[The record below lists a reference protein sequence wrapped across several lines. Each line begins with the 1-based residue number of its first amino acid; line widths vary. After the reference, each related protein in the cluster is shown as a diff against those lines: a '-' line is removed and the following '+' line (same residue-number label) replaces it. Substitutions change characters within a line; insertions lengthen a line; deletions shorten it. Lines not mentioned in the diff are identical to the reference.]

1 MVRQRYAENMLSTRA
16 QILDAARRLFV
27 RQGYQHTSIREIA
40 EQLGMTKTA
49 VLYHFPTKADI
60 LAAVA
65 EPFVDDLAA
74 TIDRATSRQELFEG
88 LLDVYLRHR
97 ALLRDNVMHDLA
109 LLAQAPILRRFTEL
123 LFEANRMAAGPDPT
137 LRDKVRA
144 AQAIA
149 ALSDPV
155 IAYADEPAD
164 RMRAEVLR
172 GIALLY
178 SD

>member
-1 MVRQRYAENMLSTRA
+1 MLSTRA
-16 QILDAARRLFV
+16 QILAAARRLFV
-27 RQGYQHTSIREIA
+27 QQGYQHTSIREIA

-65 EPFVDDLAA
+65 EPFLDDLAA
-74 TIDRATSRQELFEG
+74 ALAGATSREAVFAG
-88 LLDVYLRHR
+88 LVDVYLRHR
-97 ALLRDNVMHDLA
+97 TLLRDNVMHDLA
-109 LLAQAPILRRFTEL
+109 LLTQVPTVTRFRDL
-123 LFEANRMAAGPDPT
+123 LLEANRVAAGPNPT
-137 LRDKVRA
+137 LREKVRA

-164 RMRAEVLR
+164 QLREEVLR
-172 GIALLY
+172 GVARLY
-178 SD
+178 AE

>member
-1 MVRQRYAENMLSTRA
+1 
-16 QILDAARRLFV
+16 
-27 RQGYQHTSIREIA
+27 
-40 EQLGMTKTA
+40 MTKTA

-65 EPFVDDLAA
+65 EPFLDDLATVLA
-74 TIDRATSRQELFEG
+74 GATSREVVFAG
-88 LLDVYLRHR
+88 IVDVYLRHR

-109 LLAQAPILRRFTEL
+109 LLAQAPTVRRFRDL
-123 LFEANRMAAGPDPT
+123 MFEATRVAAGPDPT
-137 LRDKVRA
+137 LREKVRA

-164 RMRAEVLR
+164 ELREEVLR
-172 GIALLY
+172 GVTRLY
-178 SD
+178 AD

>member
-1 MVRQRYAENMLSTRA
+1 MLSTRA
-16 QILDAARRLFV
+16 QILEAARRLFV

-49 VLYHFPTKADI
+49 VLYHFPTKADL

-65 EPFVDDLAA
+65 EPFVADLATA
-74 TIDRATSRQELFEG
+74 IEGVASRQELFEG

-97 ALLRDNVMHDLA
+97 GLLRDNVMHDLA
-109 LLAQAPILRRFTEL
+109 LLAQGPILRRFTEL
-123 LFEANRMAAGPDPT
+123 LFEANRIAAGPAPS

-155 IAYADEPAD
+155 VAYADEPAD
-164 RMRAEVLR
+164 QMRAEVLR
-172 GIALLY
+172 GIACLY
-178 SD
+178 ND

>member
-1 MVRQRYAENMLSTRA
+1 MLSTRA

-27 RQGYQHTSIREIA
+27 RQGYHGTSIREIA

-65 EPFVDDLAA
+65 DPFLTDLEAA
-74 TIDRATSRQELFEG
+74 LARVTTRQEVFEA
-88 LLDVYLRHR
+88 LLDVHLEHR
-97 ALLRDNVMHDLA
+97 TLLRDNVIQELTR
-109 LLAQAPILRRFTEL
+109 LAQAPTLRRFTEL
-123 LFEANRMAAGPDPT
+123 MADANRIAAGPDPT
-137 LRDKVRA
+137 LAEKVRA

-155 IAYADEPAD
+155 TAFADEPVD
-164 RMRAEVLR
+164 RLRAEVLR
-172 GIALLY
+172 GVARLY
-178 SD
+178 AE

>member
-1 MVRQRYAENMLSTRA
+1 MLSTRA

-65 EPFVDDLAA
+65 EPFIDDLAA
-74 TIDRATSRQELFEG
+74 TLDRATTREEVFEG
-88 LLDVYLRHR
+88 MLDVYLRHR

-109 LLAQAPILRRFTEL
+109 LLAQGPTVRRFTEL
-123 LFEANRMAAGPDPT
+123 MFRANRMAAGPDPT
-137 LRDKVRA
+137 LREKVRA

-164 RMRAEVLR
+164 QMRAEVLR
-172 GIALLY
+172 GISRLY
-178 SD
+178 AD

>member
-1 MVRQRYAENMLSTRA
+1 MLSTRA
-16 QILDAARRLFV
+16 QILEAARRLFV

-60 LAAVA
+60 LAGVA
-65 EPFVDDLAA
+65 EPFIDDLAA
-74 TIDRATSRQELFEG
+74 VLDRATSRQEVFEG

-109 LLAQAPILRRFTEL
+109 LLAQAPMLRRYTEL
-123 LFEANRMAAGPDPT
+123 MFTANRLAAGPDPT

-155 IAYADEPAD
+155 IAYADVPAEQ
-164 RMRAEVLR
+164 MRAEVLR

-178 SD
+178 PD

>member
-1 MVRQRYAENMLSTRA
+1 MLSTRA

-65 EPFVDDLAA
+65 EPFIDDLAA
-74 TIDRATSRQELFEG
+74 AVERSTTRDEVFEG
-88 LLDVYLRHR
+88 MLDVYLRHR
-97 ALLRDNVMHDLA
+97 TLLRDNVVHDLA
-109 LLAQAPILRRFTEL
+109 LLAHASVATRMTEL
-123 LFEANRMAAGPDPT
+123 MSAANHAAAGPNPT
-137 LRDKVRA
+137 LREKVRA

-155 IAYADEPAD
+155 ITYADEPAD
-164 RMRAEVLR
+164 ELRTEVLR
-172 GIALLY
+172 GVTRLY
-178 SD
+178 AD

>member
-1 MVRQRYAENMLSTRA
+1 MLSTRA

-65 EPFVDDLAA
+65 EPFIDDLAA
-74 TIDRATSRQELFEG
+74 TLDRATTREEVFAG
-88 LLDVYLRHR
+88 MLDVYLRHR

-109 LLAQAPILRRFTEL
+109 LLAQGPTVRRFTEL
-123 LFEANRMAAGPDPT
+123 MFLANRMAAGPDPT
-137 LRDKVRA
+137 LREKVRA

-164 RMRAEVLR
+164 QMRAEVLR
-172 GIALLY
+172 GISRLY
-178 SD
+178 AD

>member
-1 MVRQRYAENMLSTRA
+1 MLSTRA
-16 QILDAARRLFV
+16 QILDTARRLFV
-27 RQGYQHTSIREIA
+27 RQGYQHTSVREIA

-65 EPFVDDLAA
+65 EPFIDDLATTLDAA
-74 TIDRATSRQELFEG
+74 TTREQVFEG
-88 LLDVYLRHR
+88 MLDVYLRHR

-109 LLAQAPILRRFTEL
+109 LLAQGPTVRRFTEL
-123 LFEANRMAAGPDPT
+123 MFRANRMAAGPDPT
-137 LRDKVRA
+137 LREKVRA

-164 RMRAEVLR
+164 QMRAEVLR
-172 GIALLY
+172 GISRLY
-178 SD
+178 AD

>member
-1 MVRQRYAENMLSTRA
+1 MLSTRT

-60 LAAVA
+60 LTAVA
-65 EPFVDDLAA
+65 EPFLDDLSAA
-74 TIDRATSRQELFEG
+74 LTDATSAQEVFEG

-109 LLAQAPILRRFTEL
+109 LLSQGPSVQRFTEL
-123 LFEANRMAAGPDPT
+123 LFTANRLVAGPNPT
-137 LRDKVRA
+137 LREKVLA

-155 IAYADEPAD
+155 VAYADEPAD
-164 RMRAEVLR
+164 QLRVEVLR
-172 GIALLY
+172 GVARLY
-178 SD
+178 AE

>member
-1 MVRQRYAENMLSTRA
+1 MLSTRA
-16 QILDAARRLFV
+16 QILAAARRLFV
-27 RQGYQHTSIREIA
+27 QQGYQHTSVREIA

-65 EPFVDDLAA
+65 EPFLADMA
-74 TIDRATSRQELFEG
+74 AALDGVTSREEVFAG
-88 LLDVYLRHR
+88 IVDVYLRHR
-97 ALLRDNVMHDLA
+97 TLLRDNVMHDLA
-109 LLAQAPILRRFTEL
+109 LLAQAPTVSRFRDL
-123 LFEANRMAAGPDPT
+123 MFQANRLAAGPDPT

-155 IAYADEPAD
+155 IAHADEPAD
-164 RMRAEVLR
+164 ELRAEVLR
-172 GIALLY
+172 GVSRLY
-178 SD
+178 AE

>member
-1 MVRQRYAENMLSTRA
+1 MLSTRA
-16 QILDAARRLFV
+16 QILAAARRLFV
-27 RQGYQHTSIREIA
+27 QQGYQHTSIREIA

-65 EPFVDDLAA
+65 EPFLDDMAA
-74 TIDRATSRQELFEG
+74 ALHGVTSREEVFAG
-88 LLDVYLRHR
+88 IVDVYLRHR
-97 ALLRDNVMHDLA
+97 TLLRDNVMHDLA
-109 LLAQAPILRRFTEL
+109 LLAQVPTVSRFRDL
-123 LFEANRMAAGPDPT
+123 MFEANRVAAGPNPT
-137 LRDKVRA
+137 LREKVRA

-164 RMRAEVLR
+164 QLRAEVLR
-172 GIALLY
+172 GVTRLY
-178 SD
+178 ADG